1 MSRSDDKLFGKDHP
15 PAANGVLAKL
25 ADFSYRRRWLM
36 VVLWV
41 GTLVVLG
48 GVSGALKGDFEADYT
63 TPGSDSKAAG
73 EFIESRFDGLTGH
86 TVDVVW
92 FSPAGADD
100 PAAMRQVEALFTKL
114 DALPHVG
121 TATAAATET
130 SRDGQTAIAHIPL
143 DKPAWEFEVAEQ
155 QDIKDTVEQAGG
167 SGVQIAAGG
176 SVVEQGE
183 PTPEWPAF
191 LAAAIILL
199 IAFGSVVASGLP
211 IVTALFGLGVGSM
224 LVGLLTAVV
233 AVPDWAPAVSN
244 LLAIGVGIDYALL
257 VLTRFRD
264 ALDRDPDVHAALVES
279 LTTAGRSVMI
289 AGGTVVIAVLG
300 LFLVGVEYM
309 RGTALA
315 TGIAVLV
322 VMVTA
327 VTLLPALLALL
338 GPRVNKWKLP
348 GVKSAHERR
357 MREQDL
363 DHLPLAARWS
373 RHVQRRPWPMAIV
386 ATAVLLALSIPALN
400 MNLGFPD
407 ASNNATD
414 SVSYKAY
421 KLVEK
426 GFGAGY
432 YGPMLVAVDLERVDG
447 GEAAR
452 TAALSKL
459 SDAMKDVDGV
469 AAVTPPRVNAEGNA
483 VLITAIPKTAPQSE
497 DTEQLVHTLRNE
509 VIAPAL
515 AGTGAVAKLGG
526 PTPSFIDQSEYLQGK
541 LLLFVSGVVLLSLLI
556 LLAAFRS
563 PLIALKAGVM
573 NMLSVGAA
581 YGVMALAAQGGW
593 FGQLV
598 GVDSEVPI
606 PPFVPVIT
614 FAILFG
620 LSMDYEVFLMSRVRE
635 EYLKGAETHDA
646 VTIGLA
652 RTARVITA
660 AAAIM
665 VAVFMSFA
673 LSPETFLRIMGIG
686 MATAVLVDA
695 TIVRLVLVPAVLQL
709 MGSANWWIPAWL
721 DRLLPHWDLESKHAP
736 ASADSQA

>member
-15 PAANGVLAKL
+15 PATNGFLARL
-25 ADFSYRRRWLM
+25 ADFAYRRRWLM
-36 VVLWV
+36 VLMWV
-41 GTLVVLG
+41 GALVVLG

-63 TPGSDSKAAG
+63 TPGSESKAASAL
-73 EFIESRFDGLTGH
+73 IESRFDGQTGH
-86 TVDVVW
+86 TVDIVW
-92 FSPAGADD
+92 SAAAGADD
-100 PAAMRQVEALFTKL
+100 PAVKQKVDVLLTKL
-114 DALPHVG
+114 DALPDVG
-121 TATAAATET
+121 AATAAATET
-130 SRDGQTAIAHIPL
+130 SSDGKTAIAHIPL
-143 DKPAWEFEVAEQ
+143 DKPAWEFKLDEQ
-155 QDIKDTVEQAGG
+155 KAIKDAVEQADGN
-167 SGVQIAAGG
+167 GVQIAAGG

-183 PTPEWPAF
+183 PTAEWPAF
-191 LAAAIILL
+191 LAATIILL
-199 IAFGSVVASGLP
+199 IAFGSVVATGLP

-224 LVGLLTAVV
+224 LVGLLTAVI

-279 LTTAGRSVMI
+279 LSTAGRSVLV
-289 AGGTVVIAVLG
+289 AGGTVVIAVMG

-322 VMVTA
+322 VMITA
-327 VTLLPALLALL
+327 VTLLPALLAML

-357 MREQDL
+357 ERENDP
-363 DHLPLAARWS
+363 DHLPIAARWS
-373 RHVQRRPWPMAIV
+373 RHVQRRPWPMALA

-407 ASNNATD
+407 ASNGATD
-414 SVSYKAY
+414 STSYKAY

-432 YGPMLVAVDLERVDG
+432 YGPLLVAVDLENAAG
-447 GEAAR
+447 GAAGAK
-452 TAALSKL
+452 AALAKL
-459 SDAMKDVDGV
+459 GDAMSEVDGV
-469 AAVTPPRVNAEGNA
+469 AAVTPPRVNDGGNA
-483 VLITAIPKTAPQSE
+483 ALLTAIPTTSPQSE
-497 DTEQLVHTLRNE
+497 ATEELVHELRND

-515 AGTGAVAKLGG
+515 KGTGAIAKLGG
-526 PTPSFIDQSEYLQGK
+526 LTPSYIDESEYLQSK
-541 LLLFVSGVVLLSLLI
+541 LLLFVSGVVMLSLLI

-581 YGVMALAAQGGW
+581 YGVMTLAAEGGW

-598 GVDSEVPI
+598 GVDSAVPI
-606 PPFVPVIT
+606 PPFIPVIT

-709 MGSANWWIPAWL
+709 LGAANWWIPGWL
-721 DRLLPHWDLESKHAP
+721 DRLLPEWQLESERAP
-736 ASADSQA
+736 APAES

>member
-15 PAANGVLAKL
+15 PATDGMLAKL
-25 ADFSYRRRWLM
+25 ADFSFRRRRLM
-36 VVLWV
+36 VLLWIV
-41 GTLVVLG
+41 ALVVLG

-63 TPGSDSKAAG
+63 TPGSESKAAG

-86 TVDVVW
+86 TVDIVW

-100 PAAMRQVEALFTKL
+100 PAAKRQVDALFTKL
-114 DALPHVG
+114 DALPGVG
-121 TATAAATET
+121 TATAAATEV
-130 SRDGQTAIAHIPL
+130 SRDGKTAIAHIPL
-143 DKPAWEFEVAEQ
+143 DRAAWEFEVSEAKE
-155 QDIKDTVEQAGG
+155 IKDTVEQAGG
-167 SGVQIAAGG
+167 DGVQIAAGG

-183 PTPEWPAF
+183 PTAEWPAL
-191 LAAAIILL
+191 LAAMIILL

-244 LLAIGVGIDYALL
+244 LLAIGVGVDYALL

-264 ALDRDPDVHAALVES
+264 ALDRDPNVHAALVEA

-289 AGGTVVIAVLG
+289 AGGTVVIAVMG

-327 VTLLPALLALL
+327 ITLLPALLAML
-338 GPRVNKWKLP
+338 GTRVNKWKLP

-357 MREQDL
+357 ERELDP

-373 RHVQRRPWPMAIV
+373 RQVQRRPWPTAI
-386 ATAVLLALSIPALN
+386 AGTLVLIALAIPALD
-400 MNLGFPD
+400 MHLGFPD

-414 SVSYKAY
+414 STSYKAY
-421 KLVEK
+421 KLVER

-432 YGPMLVAVDLERVDG
+432 YGPMLVAIDLEKAGGADAGGAAVLAKLGDSMKEVDG
-447 GEAAR
+447 I
-452 TAALSKL
+452 
-459 SDAMKDVDGV
+459 
-469 AAVTPPRVNAEGNA
+469 AAVTPPRVNDGGNA
-483 VLITAIPKTAPQSE
+483 ALITAIPETAPQSKA
-497 DTEQLVHTLRNE
+497 TEQLVHTLRDE
-509 VIAPAL
+509 VIPPAL
-515 AGTGAVAKLGG
+515 EGSGAVAHIGG

-541 LLLFVSGVVLLSLLI
+541 LLTFVSGVVLLSLLI
-556 LLAAFRS
+556 LLVAFRS

-581 YGVMALAAQGGW
+581 YGVMAMAADGGW
-593 FGQLV
+593 FGTLV
-598 GVDSEVPI
+598 GVQEAVPI

-673 LSPETFLRIMGIG
+673 LSPEVFLRIMGIG

-709 MGSANWWIPAWL
+709 LGKANWWIPGWL
-721 DRLLPHWDLESKHAP
+721 DRLLPEWDLERETA
-736 ASADSQA
+736 QAAAE